1 MLSQLI
7 NLAKTVAAAVLP
19 GTSEAIAAGEAVLD
33 LIKAVRPTLS
43 ATDQTAL
50 DSALPDLLNKMNA
63 DVDQALKDLRGT

>member
-33 LIKAVRPTLS
+33 LIKTVRPTLS

-50 DSALPDLLNKMNA
+50 DAALPDLLNKMNA

>member
-33 LIKAVRPTLS
+33 LVKAVRPTLS

-50 DSALPDLLNKMNA
+50 DAALPDLLNKMNA

>member
-33 LIKAVRPTLS
+33 LIKTVRPTLS

-50 DSALPDLLNKMNA
+50 DAALPDLLNKMNA
-63 DVDQALKDLRGT
+63 NVDQALKDLRGT